1 MKKAKLIFSI
11 MLIAP
16 LFLISTC
23 KKEGDETAVK
33 IDDEKYSINQFN
45 NYYYMFAKMMLN
57 LDKKDVDKMAAN
69 PEIENNPTLNLLNKS
84 KFMEYFVSRKLL
96 YIKAFQDDAV
106 NKDDLNTVADLAKLQ
121 FISSYY
127 LSQKLKDDIK
137 VSDED
142 VNNFYNKNKD
152 QLKGLPMNDEVINR
166 IKQQIFMEKLE
177 QKSQQFI
184 IEILGEIKV
193 NKEGFKKYIAKL
205 NKEETAGEKKEDK
218 KEDKKE
224 KQAPNNQTGKK

>member
-1 MKKAKLIFSI
+1 MKRSKVICVVL
-11 MLIAP
+11 LVTP

-23 KKEGDETAVK
+23 KKAGDETAVK
-33 IDDEKYSINQFN
+33 IDDQKYSINQFN
-45 NYYYMFAKMMLN
+45 NYYYTFAKMMLN

-69 PEIENNPTLNLLNKS
+69 PEIDNNPTLSLLNKS
-84 KFMEYFVSRKLL
+84 KFMEYFISRKLL
-96 YIKAFQDDAV
+96 YIKAYQDDAMD
-106 NKDDLNTVADLAKLQ
+106 KDDLNTVAELAKLQ

-142 VNNFYNKNKD
+142 VNNFYNKNRA
-152 QLKGLPMNDEVINR
+152 QLKGLPMNDEVIGK

-184 IEILGEIKV
+184 LEILGEIKV
-193 NKEGFKKYIAKL
+193 NKEGFKQYMAKL
-205 NKEETAGEKKEDK
+205 NKEKAAGEKKVENKAKQPSDNKIIK
-218 KEDKKE
+218 K
-224 KQAPNNQTGKK
+224 